1 MNESTQ
7 LMLASGAGFVLS
19 SFLGPKIIPLL
30 RRLKIGQSIRE
41 DGPSSHLA
49 KSGTPTMGGII
60 FLMAFVVAS
69 TISAGLNPDLGII
82 IFSTLGFGAV
92 GFMDDYIKV
101 VKKRNLGLRAYQ
113 KIIGQ
118 FVVAMVLI
126 YYYMNISGSYP
137 EILLPLLGK
146 TNLALGVLTIPF
158 LLIVIIGTVNAVN
171 LTDGLDGL
179 ATGVSVIVFGAFGL
193 LSLRLGHMEAAVA
206 SFAMSG
212 SLLGFLIYNYNPA
225 RIFMGD
231 TGSLALGGALS
242 AITLIS
248 GTYIFILVIGGLF
261 FAEALSVIIQVGYFK
276 LTGKRFFRMAPLH
289 HHYEQKGWKEIKVVW
304 VFWATTFVLSLTGL
318 FILS

>member
-1 MNESTQ
+1 MNETTQ

-30 RRLKIGQSIRE
+30 QRLKIGQSIRE

-60 FLMAFVVAS
+60 FLVAFVAATSIAVGL
-69 TISAGLNPDLGII
+69 SADIGII

-118 FVVAMVLI
+118 FIIAMVLI
-126 YYYMNISGSYP
+126 QYYLNFSGSYP
-137 EILLPLLGK
+137 RILIPLLGEK
-146 TNLALGVLTIPF
+146 NLALGVLTVPF

-179 ATGVSVIVFGAFGL
+179 ASGVSVIVFGAFGL
-193 LSLRLGHMEAAVA
+193 LSLRLGYVDSAVA

-212 SLLGFLIYNYNPA
+212 SLMGFLIYNYNPA

-242 AITLIS
+242 AITLLS
-248 GTYIFILVIGGLF
+248 GTYIFILIIGGLF
-261 FAEALSVIIQVGYFK
+261 FAEALSVMIQVGYFK

-304 VFWATTFVLSLTGL
+304 VFWATTLVLSLAGL

>member
-1 MNESTQ
+1 MNETTQ

-30 RRLKIGQSIRE
+30 QRLKIGQSIRE

-60 FLMAFVVAS
+60 FLVAFMAATS
-69 TISAGLNPDLGII
+69 IAAGLSADMGII

-118 FVVAMVLI
+118 FIIAMILI
-126 YYYMNISGSYP
+126 QYYLNFSGSYP
-137 EILLPLLGK
+137 QILIPLLGEK
-146 TNLALGVLTIPF
+146 NLALGALTVPF

-179 ATGVSVIVFGAFGL
+179 ASGVSVIVFGAFGL
-193 LSLRLGHMEAAVA
+193 LSLRLGYVDSAVA

-212 SLLGFLIYNYNPA
+212 SLMGFLIYNYNPA

-242 AITLIS
+242 AITLLS

-261 FAEALSVIIQVGYFK
+261 FAEALSVMIQVGYFK

-304 VFWATTFVLSLTGL
+304 VFWATTLVLSLAGL

>member
-1 MNESTQ
+1 MNETTQ
-7 LMLASGAGFVLS
+7 LLLASGAGFVIS
-19 SFLGPKIIPLL
+19 SFLGPKIIPMLQ
-30 RRLKIGQSIRE
+30 RLNIGQSIRE

-60 FLMAFVVAS
+60 FLAGFIVAS
-69 TISAGLNPDLGII
+69 LIAGGLNMDMGMIL
-82 IFSTLGFGAV
+82 FSTLGFGSV
-92 GFMDDYIKV
+92 GYMDDYIKV

-118 FVVAMVLI
+118 IVVAMVLI
-126 YYYMNISGSYP
+126 LYYLNFSDSYP
-137 EILLPLLGK
+137 QIVIPILGEK
-146 TNLALGVLTIPF
+146 TLALGLLTIPF
-158 LLIVIIGTVNAVN
+158 LLIVVVGTVNAVN

-179 ATGVSVIVFGAFGL
+179 ATGVSVIVFTAFGL
-193 LSLRLGHMEAAVA
+193 LSNRFGFTEAAVS
-206 SFAMSG
+206 SFAMAG
-212 SLLGFLIYNYNPA
+212 ALLGFLIYNYNPA

-231 TGSLALGGALS
+231 TGSLAIGGALS

-248 GTYIFILVIGGLF
+248 GTYIFIPIIGGIF

-276 LTGKRFFRMAPLH
+276 LTRKRFFRMAPLH

-304 VFWATTFVLSLTGL
+304 VFWATTLVLSLTGL

>member
-1 MNESTQ
+1 MNETTQ

-30 RRLKIGQSIRE
+30 QRLKIGQSIRE

-60 FLMAFVVAS
+60 FLVAFVAATSIAVGL
-69 TISAGLNPDLGII
+69 SADMGII

-118 FVVAMVLI
+118 FIMAMVLI
-126 YYYMNISGSYP
+126 QYYLNFSGSYP
-137 EILLPLLGK
+137 RILIPLLGEK
-146 TNLALGVLTIPF
+146 NLALGVLTVPF

-179 ATGVSVIVFGAFGL
+179 ASGVSVIVFGAFGL
-193 LSLRLGHMEAAVA
+193 LSLRLGYVDSAVA

-212 SLLGFLIYNYNPA
+212 SLMGFLIYNYNPA

-242 AITLIS
+242 AITLLS
-248 GTYIFILVIGGLF
+248 GTYIFILIIGGLF
-261 FAEALSVIIQVGYFK
+261 FAEALSVMIQVGYFK

-304 VFWATTFVLSLTGL
+304 VFWATTLVLSLAGL

>member
-30 RRLKIGQSIRE
+30 QRLKIGQSIRE

-60 FLMAFVVAS
+60 FLIAFVVAT
-69 TISAGLNPDLGII
+69 TIAVGLNADMGII
-82 IFSTLGFGAV
+82 IVSTLGFGAV

-118 FVVAMVLI
+118 FVVAMILI
-126 YYYMNISGSYP
+126 HYYLNFSGSYP
-137 EILLPLLGK
+137 QILIPLLGEK
-146 TNLALGVLTIPF
+146 NLTLGVLTIPF
-158 LLIVIIGTVNAVN
+158 LLVVIIGTVNAVN

-179 ATGVSVIVFGAFGL
+179 ATGVSVIVFGTFGL
-193 LSLRLGHMEAAVA
+193 LSLRLGYVDAAVA
-206 SFAMSG
+206 SFAMAG

-242 AITLIS
+242 AITLLS

-261 FAEALSVIIQVGYFK
+261 FAEALSVMIQVGYFK

-304 VFWATTFVLSLTGL
+304 VFWATTLVLSLTGL